1 MNVQEKQSF
10 PGNFIL
16 LSWVMHASIAD
27 SEDLKQNTCQPEKYF
42 TSAISTLK
50 MPIKLGFNGVLNKRK

>member
-1 MNVQEKQSF
+1 
-10 PGNFIL
+10 
-16 LSWVMHASIAD
+16 MHASIAD